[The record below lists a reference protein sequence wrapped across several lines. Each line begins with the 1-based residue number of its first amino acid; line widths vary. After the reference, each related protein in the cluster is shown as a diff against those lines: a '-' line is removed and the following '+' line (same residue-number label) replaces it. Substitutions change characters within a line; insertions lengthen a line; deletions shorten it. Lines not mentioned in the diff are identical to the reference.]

1 MNKIYKVIYNK
12 SLQMYQ
18 VVSELAKGQGK
29 VNVSKRFRQGRI
41 NAEKAFLTAIVI
53 GVLSSTVTFA
63 AGVVNNGDT
72 ITGGTN
78 VTVNETGTTITV
90 GLDPAVATDAEVTA
104 AVNALASGQV
114 ATNQADIA
122 TLKTTT
128 TQQGTAIGNLQSAD
142 TNLQNQITANETAND
157 TKNSQQD
164 TTIAANKSASEAADT
179 ALSNRINTI
188 NTLNTTLGL
197 DVTKPGL
204 KYFRANSTEADAI
217 AGGTNS
223 IAVGPKAETKA
234 NAERSV
240 AIGYD
245 STARAAESV
254 VIGDHATS
262 QGSAN
267 KSVAIGNAART
278 GSNTE
283 GGDTTMDGAGSPVL
297 GDGTSAIAVGD
308 SSIARG
314 ERVIAIGKGAATYN
328 RDAESRFSYDSMAI
342 GTEAIVIA
350 ADNAIALGKNAKI
363 AKNADSSVAIGDTAV
378 SSGKRAV
385 ALGVGAT
392 AGGVS
397 SLALGDGAN
406 STQDNTVA
414 IGKGSKAYQ
423 TDTVAIGDNATALTT
438 KTISIGLNAG
448 AGQAADATGTKHSH
462 INIGENAGAN
472 VNGQYNIGIGYNA
485 GSGVSG
491 KASIAMGVEAGKN
504 LTNQPET
511 VTDNVSIGNKANSY
525 ASATSIEKAVAIGG
539 AVKAQTGSVGIGYE
553 TNAQG
558 KQAVALG
565 FQASTTGDQGVA
577 VGYSAKAD
585 ANNVAL
591 GSNSVATKKTATG
604 YLTGMASESVVSVGS
619 KDTNTMRRIVNVADG
634 ADDQDAAT
642 VAQLKK
648 VKDKVLADVNTAI
661 NNLPANQNRG
671 ITYDAVN
678 SSSTT
683 ADASISLK
691 NDTGKGT
698 RISNVSNPVTDM
710 DAVNLQTLK
719 AAVKEGQPK
728 YFSANNQGG
737 DYGNAD
743 NANATGKR
751 SLAIGQTVQATAEN
765 SVAVGND
772 ANAYGI
778 GSIAIGSKYVG
789 NAALDDGAT
798 DLSSDTSVSK
808 QSQDYRYGI
817 AIGAGAITEGN
828 NSLAIGSLASVTNQ
842 NIATGTVDRGVAV
855 GYRARSSADKANAI
869 GDRAIASGKMASAMG
884 SESLAAGTSS
894 IAIGTKAQTGA
905 ENDIAIGTNQ
915 SVTGKNSGSIGY
927 AGLETD
933 ANKTVITGEGTYS
946 LGNTNSRVVGAE
958 SGIFGNSN
966 SINAVTNVRVVGN
979 TNKIGEITPASGAQA
994 PDPNTATPV
1003 TYLKDIYVNGYNNKI
1018 SSGSKLAKDLSG
1030 MFVLGHD
1037 NEVANI
1043 TDPNAPGELAIT
1055 DSTVI
1060 GARNKV
1066 NTEGASYFVLGND
1079 VTATLAN
1086 SVYLGSKSAYTVKG
1100 ASTAGN
1106 TNYASEVLNGQAR
1119 NFAGGTNLAGVV
1131 TVGAPGAERR
1141 IQNVGAGLINAT
1153 STDAING
1160 SQLYQFTLPLRFA
1173 GDNSTIGSTAAAD
1186 VNVIKRASDQ
1196 AMSILGGAT
1205 NLSDNN
1211 IGVVADAA
1219 TNKMTVKLSKELKN
1233 LTSVQ
1238 TVNGTKTTTMTG
1250 DGTTVK
1256 DGANVTTVT
1265 AAGTTVTNNTKKVT
1279 LAATGL
1285 DNGNNQIVNVA
1296 SGLGGSTLENASG
1309 NTLNNATNVDDLKQA
1324 ITNITAKGTGYGGDA
1339 GTAFINPL
1347 GQQTNVKGGITDTNK
1362 LTDGNIGVVSDAG
1375 SKTLNV
1381 KLAKDLQGLNSVT
1394 TTTPDGKTNVMNS
1407 SGNTVTNGTNVTTVT
1422 AAGTTVTDG
1431 NKKVTVTVTA
1441 NGLDNGGNK
1450 FVNVASGLDG
1460 GTLETASGST
1470 LTNAANIR
1478 DLQTAITNLD
1488 TTLTNKG
1495 TGYGGDAGTAF
1506 VTPLGEQTNIKGG
1519 VTDPSKLSDGN
1530 IGVVAD
1536 ATTKTLNVKLAKDLQ
1551 GLNSVTTTTADGKT
1565 NVMNSTGNTITDGT
1579 KVTTVTAGSTT
1590 VKDGN
1595 NVTTISSTGTTVTST
1610 TVTGENKTVK
1620 VTANGLDNGGNKVV
1634 NVASGLDGGTLETA
1648 SGLTLTNAANI
1659 GDLKTAVNN
1668 ITDAGFGLKD
1678 EAGNVI
1684 NQKLGTAIQVTGDS
1698 NIDTKVVD
1706 AVDANGEP
1714 TGGKA
1719 LQVSLNNELEIGK
1732 AGADGKDGKIGVN
1745 GKDGSGVVIN
1755 GKDGSIGLNG
1765 AKGANGLTIKG
1776 ADGKAGVDGAP
1787 GETKTRITY
1796 EYTKPDG
1803 TTGTE
1808 KVATLNDG
1816 MKYGGDLGTG
1826 GDASKQVIKKKLNEQ
1841 VNVVG
1846 GITDMK
1852 KVADVPNIA
1861 VIADGTDNL
1870 TLRLAKDLQ
1879 GLTSVT
1885 TTTPDGK
1892 TNVMNGT
1899 GNTMTDHDKVNTV
1912 TAAGTTIT
1920 DGTKKVTLTADGLN
1934 NGDNQITNV
1943 ASGYATGET
1952 IHNVSDAS
1960 KSNAATIGDL
1970 TKVVDKTV
1978 GGFGLI
1984 DKEGTEYKEDLGK
1997 SIKVTGDDN
2006 INTKFI
2012 DYTTTENGQQVTKKA
2027 LQVSLADDI
2036 TIGKPGA
2043 DGKDGKITVTGKDG
2057 NAVVIDGKDGAVG
2070 ATGANGASAVLNG
2083 KDGSLGLTGPN
2094 GENGISIK
2102 GDQGPAGVNGADG
2115 EMKTRMVYEYKD
2127 ASGQPVKETVATLN
2141 DGMKYGGD
2149 TGTNL
2154 AMKLNE
2160 KVNIVGGITDE
2171 SKLAQDPNIGV
2182 VADGTDTLKIK
2193 LAKNLKGLESVQT
2206 GDTTMNSDGLTI
2218 INGPSITKTGIDAGD
2233 MNITNVAPGLIGPNS
2248 KDAINGSQL
2257 WDTNQKVSKLGNQ
2270 INRVGAG
2277 AAALSALHPLDFD
2290 PDDKWD
2296 ITAGYGNYKG
2306 AHALA
2311 LGTFYRPNESTMFS
2325 LGASIGGGENMVN
2338 AGISVKLG
2346 QGNNVTTSRVAMAKE
2361 IIDLRDDNK
2370 ELRKQVEEINNRLN
2384 SLLGILD
2391 MNKRKDF
2398 PDVPDNHWAYNYVA
2412 TLAGNGL
2419 VEGYPDGTFGGDR
2432 TMTRYEFAAIIYRA
2446 LKNGAPVDENM
2457 DRAMNEFEPELRQIR
2472 LDRIRVDR
2480 ISGNDTDKYKVERVR
2495 VNNKDNEEKNDYRDI
2510 YGSSIPKPIVE
2521 TEIAE

>member
-1450 FVNVASGLDG
+1450 VVNVASGLDG

-2361 IIDLRDDNK
+2361 IIDLRDD
-2370 ELRKQVEEINNRLN
+2370 
-2384 SLLGILD
+2384 
-2391 MNKRKDF
+2391 
-2398 PDVPDNHWAYNYVA
+2398 
-2412 TLAGNGL
+2412 
-2419 VEGYPDGTFGGDR
+2419 
-2432 TMTRYEFAAIIYRA
+2432 
-2446 LKNGAPVDENM
+2446 
-2457 DRAMNEFEPELRQIR
+2457 
-2472 LDRIRVDR
+2472 
-2480 ISGNDTDKYKVERVR
+2480 
-2495 VNNKDNEEKNDYRDI
+2495 
-2510 YGSSIPKPIVE
+2510 
-2521 TEIAE
+2521 

>member
-63 AGVVNNGDT
+63 ASVVNDGDN

-78 VTVNETGTTITV
+78 VAINKTGTTIIV
-90 GLDPAVATDAEVTA
+90 DLDGAVATDAEVTK
-104 AVNALASGQV
+104 AVNDLAAGQV
-114 ATNQADIA
+114 ATNTGAIN
-122 TLKTTT
+122 TLNATTT
-128 TQQGTAIGNLQSAD
+128 KQETAIQALQNTD
-142 TNLQNQITANETAND
+142 TKMSSQINTLQNKDTDLQNQINTNKTASQATD
-157 TKNSQQD
+157 TD
-164 TTIAANKSASEAADT
+164 LD
-179 ALSNRINTI
+179 NRIKAITD
-188 NTLNTTLGL
+188 LNTTLGL
-197 DVTKPGL
+197 ETTKPGL
-204 KYFRANSTEADAI
+204 KYFRANSTETDAT
-217 AGGTNS
+217 AEGVNS
-223 IAVGPKAETKA
+223 VAVGPKAVTRTSA
-234 NAERSV
+234 TRAV
-240 AIGYD
+240 ALGYD
-245 STARAAESV
+245 STAKATESV
-254 VIGDHATS
+254 VVGDGATS

-267 KSVAIGNAART
+267 KSVVIGNAARA
-278 GSNTE
+278 GSNE
-283 GGDTTMDGAGSPVL
+283 DGDNVMDGGSTPKF
-297 GDGTSAIAVGD
+297 GDGTSAVAIGD
-308 SSIARG
+308 SAVARG
-314 ERVIAIGKGAATYN
+314 DRVIAIGNKAATYN
-328 RDAESRFSYDSMAI
+328 RDAESKFSYDSMAI

-392 AGGVS
+392 AGGFS

-591 GSNSVATKKTATG
+591 GSNSVATKKAATG

-648 VKDKVLADVNTAI
+648 VTDKVLADVNTAI
-661 NNLPANQNRG
+661 NNLPANQNTG

-1066 NTEGASYFVLGND
+1066 NTAGSSYFVLGND

-1086 SVYLGSKSAYTVKG
+1086 SIYLGSKSAYTVKG

-1106 TNYASEVLNGQAR
+1106 ENYASDVLNGQAR

-1141 IQNVGAGLINAT
+1141 IQNVGAGLISAT

-1160 SQLYQFTLPLRFA
+1160 SQLYQYTLPLRFA
-1173 GDNSTIGSTAAAD
+1173 GDNSTAD
-1186 VNVIKRASDQ
+1186 GNVIKRASDQ

-1219 TNKMTVKLSKELKN
+1219 TNQMTVKLSKELKD

-1265 AAGTTVTNNTKKVT
+1265 AAGTTVTNGTKKVT

-1285 DNGNNQIVNVA
+1285 DNGNNQIINVA
-1296 SGLGGSTLENASG
+1296 SGLGGSTL
-1309 NTLNNATNVDDLKQA
+1309 
-1324 ITNITAKGTGYGGDA
+1324 
-1339 GTAFINPL
+1339 
-1347 GQQTNVKGGITDTNK
+1347 
-1362 LTDGNIGVVSDAG
+1362 
-1375 SKTLNV
+1375 
-1381 KLAKDLQGLNSVT
+1381 
-1394 TTTPDGKTNVMNS
+1394 
-1407 SGNTVTNGTNVTTVT
+1407 
-1422 AAGTTVTDG
+1422 
-1431 NKKVTVTVTA
+1431 A
-1441 NGLDNGGNK
+1441 N
-1450 FVNVASGLDG
+1450 
-1460 GTLETASGST
+1460 ASGST
-1470 LTNAANIR
+1470 LTNAANIG
-1478 DLQTAITNLD
+1478 DLKTAITNLD

-1565 NVMNSTGNTITDGT
+1565 NVMNGTGNTITDGT

-1595 NVTTISSTGTTVTST
+1595 NVTTISSTGTTVTD
-1610 TVTGENKTVK
+1610 GNKTVT
-1620 VTANGLDNGGNKVV
+1620 VTANGLDNSGNKVV
-1634 NVASGLDGGTLETA
+1634 NVASGLDGGTLEAA
-1648 SGLTLTNAANI
+1648 SGSTLTNAANI
-1659 GDLKTAVNN
+1659 GDLKTAVNS

-1706 AVDANGEP
+1706 AVDANGAP

-1755 GKDGSIGLNG
+1755 GNDGSIGLNG
-1765 AKGANGLTIKG
+1765 ANGSNGLTIKG
-1776 ADGKAGVDGAP
+1776 ADGEVGVAG
-1787 GETKTRITY
+1787 ESKTRINY
-1796 EYTKPDG
+1796 EYKKPNGTK
-1803 TTGTE
+1803 GTE

-1816 MKYGGDLGTG
+1816 MKYAGDLGTG

-1846 GITDMK
+1846 GITDMS

-1870 TLRLAKDLQ
+1870 TLRLAKNLQ
-1879 GLTSVT
+1879 GLSSVT
-1885 TTTPDGK
+1885 TSTDDSK
-1892 TNVMNGT
+1892 TNVMSGT
-1899 GNTMTDHDKVNTV
+1899 GN
-1912 TAAGTTIT
+1912 TIT
-1920 DGTKKVTLTADGLN
+1920 DGTNITKVTATGTTITEGSKTVSLTAEGLN
-1934 NGDNQITNV
+1934 NGGNQITNV
-1943 ASGYATGET
+1943 ASGYAAGET
-1952 IHNVSDAS
+1952 IHNVGYES

-1970 TKVVDKTV
+1970 SKIVDKNV

-1984 DKEGTEYKEDLGK
+1984 DKDGTEYKEDLGK
-1997 SIKVTGDDN
+1997 SIKVTGEDN

-2094 GENGISIK
+2094 GKNGISIK
-2102 GDQGPAGVNGADG
+2102 GDQGPAGVNG

-2206 GDTTMNSDGLTI
+2206 GDTTINSDGLTI
-2218 INGPSITKTGIDAGD
+2218 VNGPSITKTGINASD
-2233 MNITNVAPGLIGPNS
+2233 MKITNVAPGTIAPDS

-2257 WDTNQKVSKLGNQ
+2257 WETNQTVTKLGNQ
-2270 INRVGAG
+2270 VNRVGAG
-2277 AAALSALHPLDFD
+2277 AAALAALHPLDFD

-2296 ITAGYGNYKG
+2296 ITAGYGNYKN

-2311 LGTFYRPNESTMFS
+2311 LGAFYRPNESTMFS
-2325 LGASIGGGENMVN
+2325 LGASIGGGENMFN

-2391 MNKRKDF
+2391 MSKKKDF

-2419 VEGYPDGTFGGDR
+2419 VEGYPDGTFGGNR
-2432 TMTRYEFAAIIYRA
+2432 TMTRYEFATIIYRA

-2510 YGSSIPKPIVE
+2510 YGGSIPKPIVE

>member
-1 MNKIYKVIYNK
+1 M
-12 SLQMYQ
+12 
-18 VVSELAKGQGK
+18 
-29 VNVSKRFRQGRI
+29 
-41 NAEKAFLTAIVI
+41 
-53 GVLSSTVTFA
+53 
-63 AGVVNNGDT
+63 
-72 ITGGTN
+72 
-78 VTVNETGTTITV
+78 
-90 GLDPAVATDAEVTA
+90 
-104 AVNALASGQV
+104 
-114 ATNQADIA
+114 
-122 TLKTTT
+122 
-128 TQQGTAIGNLQSAD
+128 
-142 TNLQNQITANETAND
+142 
-157 TKNSQQD
+157 
-164 TTIAANKSASEAADT
+164 
-179 ALSNRINTI
+179 
-188 NTLNTTLGL
+188 
-197 DVTKPGL
+197 
-204 KYFRANSTEADAI
+204 
-217 AGGTNS
+217 
-223 IAVGPKAETKA
+223 
-234 NAERSV
+234 
-240 AIGYD
+240 
-245 STARAAESV
+245 
-254 VIGDHATS
+254 
-262 QGSAN
+262 
-267 KSVAIGNAART
+267 
-278 GSNTE
+278 
-283 GGDTTMDGAGSPVL
+283 
-297 GDGTSAIAVGD
+297 
-308 SSIARG
+308 
-314 ERVIAIGKGAATYN
+314 
-328 RDAESRFSYDSMAI
+328 
-342 GTEAIVIA
+342 
-350 ADNAIALGKNAKI
+350 
-363 AKNADSSVAIGDTAV
+363 
-378 SSGKRAV
+378 
-385 ALGVGAT
+385 
-392 AGGVS
+392 
-397 SLALGDGAN
+397 
-406 STQDNTVA
+406 
-414 IGKGSKAYQ
+414 
-423 TDTVAIGDNATALTT
+423 
-438 KTISIGLNAG
+438 
-448 AGQAADATGTKHSH
+448 
-462 INIGENAGAN
+462 
-472 VNGQYNIGIGYNA
+472 
-485 GSGVSG
+485 
-491 KASIAMGVEAGKN
+491 
-504 LTNQPET
+504 
-511 VTDNVSIGNKANSY
+511 
-525 ASATSIEKAVAIGG
+525 
-539 AVKAQTGSVGIGYE
+539 
-553 TNAQG
+553 
-558 KQAVALG
+558 
-565 FQASTTGDQGVA
+565 
-577 VGYSAKAD
+577 
-585 ANNVAL
+585 
-591 GSNSVATKKTATG
+591 
-604 YLTGMASESVVSVGS
+604 
-619 KDTNTMRRIVNVADG
+619 
-634 ADDQDAAT
+634 
-642 VAQLKK
+642 
-648 VKDKVLADVNTAI
+648 
-661 NNLPANQNRG
+661 
-671 ITYDAVN
+671 
-678 SSSTT
+678 
-683 ADASISLK
+683 
-691 NDTGKGT
+691 
-698 RISNVSNPVTDM
+698 
-710 DAVNLQTLK
+710 
-719 AAVKEGQPK
+719 
-728 YFSANNQGG
+728 
-737 DYGNAD
+737 
-743 NANATGKR
+743 
-751 SLAIGQTVQATAEN
+751 
-765 SVAVGND
+765 
-772 ANAYGI
+772 
-778 GSIAIGSKYVG
+778 
-789 NAALDDGAT
+789 
-798 DLSSDTSVSK
+798 
-808 QSQDYRYGI
+808 
-817 AIGAGAITEGN
+817 
-828 NSLAIGSLASVTNQ
+828 
-842 NIATGTVDRGVAV
+842 
-855 GYRARSSADKANAI
+855 
-869 GDRAIASGKMASAMG
+869 
-884 SESLAAGTSS
+884 
-894 IAIGTKAQTGA
+894 
-905 ENDIAIGTNQ
+905 
-915 SVTGKNSGSIGY
+915 
-927 AGLETD
+927 
-933 ANKTVITGEGTYS
+933 
-946 LGNTNSRVVGAE
+946 
-958 SGIFGNSN
+958 
-966 SINAVTNVRVVGN
+966 RVVGN

-1043 TDPNAPGELAIT
+1043 TNPNAPGELAIT

-1265 AAGTTVTNNTKKVT
+1265 AAGTTVTNGTKTVT

-1296 SGLGGSTLENASG
+1296 SGLGVSTLESASG
-1309 NTLNNATNVDDLKQA
+1309 NTLTNATNVGDLKQA

-1339 GTAFINPL
+1339 GTAFITPL

-1431 NKKVTVTVTA
+1431 TKTVTVTA
-1441 NGLDNGGNK
+1441 NGLNNGNNQI
-1450 FVNVASGLDG
+1450 VNVASGLG
-1460 GTLETASGST
+1460 GSTLANASGST
-1470 LTNAANIR
+1470 LTNAANIG
-1478 DLQTAITNLD
+1478 DLKTAITNLD

-1565 NVMNSTGNTITDGT
+1565 NVMNGTGNTITDGT

-1595 NVTTISSTGTTVTST
+1595 NVTTISSTGTTVTDGNKK
-1610 TVTGENKTVK
+1610 VT

-1648 SGLTLTNAANI
+1648 SGSTLTNAANI
-1659 GDLKTAVNN
+1659 EDLKTAVNS

-1706 AVDANGEP
+1706 AVDANGTP

-1765 AKGANGLTIKG
+1765 ANGANGLTIKG

-1846 GITDMK
+1846 GITDMN
-1852 KVADVPNIA
+1852 KVADVANIA

-1879 GLTSVT
+1879 GLNSVT

-1899 GNTMTDHDKVNTV
+1899 GNTMTDGAKVNTV

-1934 NGDNQITNV
+1934 NGGNQITNV
-1943 ASGYATGET
+1943 ASGYASGET

-1970 TKVVDKTV
+1970 TKVVDKNV

-1984 DKEGTEYKEDLGK
+1984 DKDGTEYKEDLGKSIKVTGDDNINTKFIDYTTTENGQQVTKKALQVSLADDITIGKPGADGKDGKITVTGKDGNAVVIDGKDGAVGATGANGASAVLNGKDGSLGLTGPNGENGISIKGDQGPAGVNGADGEMKTRMVYEYKDASGQPVKETVATLNDGMKYGGDTGTNLAMKLNEKVNIVGGITDTNKLTDGNIGVVSDAGSKTLNVKLAKDLQGLNSVTTTTPDGKTNVMNSSGNTVTNGTNVTTVTAAGTTVTDGTKTVTVTANGLNNGNNQIVNVASGLGGSTLANASGSTLTNAANIGDLKTAITNLDTTLTNKGTGYGGDAGTAFVTPLGEQTNIKGGVTDPSKLSDGNIGVVADATTKTLNVKLAKDLQGLNSVTTTTADGKTNVMNGTGNTITDGTKVTTVTAGSTTVKDGNNVTTISSTGTTVTDGNKKVTVTANGLDNGGNKVVNVASGLDGGTLETASGSTLTNAANIEDLKTAVNSITDAGFGLKDEAGNVINQKLGTAIQVTGDSNIDTKVVDAVDANGTPTGGKALQVSLNNELEIGKAGADGKDGKIGVNGKDGSGVVINGKDGSIGLNGANGANGLTIKGADGKAGVDGAPGETKTRITYEYTKPDGTTGTEKVATLNDGMKYGGDLGTGGDASKQVIKKKLNEQVNVVGGITDMNKVADVANIAVIADGTDNLTLRLAKDLQGLNSVTTTTPDGKTNVMNGTGNTMTDGAKVNTVTAAGTTITDGTKKVTLTADGLNNGGNQITNVASGYASGETIHNVSDASKSNAATIGDLTKVVDKNVGGFGLIDKDGTEYKEDLGK

-2325 LGASIGGGENMVN
+2325 LGASIGGGENMFN

-2391 MNKRKDF
+2391 MSKKKDF

-2419 VEGYPDGTFGGDR
+2419 VEGYPDGTFAGDR

-2510 YGSSIPKPIVE
+2510 YGGSIPKPIVE
-2521 TEIAE
+2521 TGIAE

>member
-1 MNKIYKVIYNK
+1 M
-12 SLQMYQ
+12 
-18 VVSELAKGQGK
+18 
-29 VNVSKRFRQGRI
+29 
-41 NAEKAFLTAIVI
+41 
-53 GVLSSTVTFA
+53 
-63 AGVVNNGDT
+63 
-72 ITGGTN
+72 
-78 VTVNETGTTITV
+78 
-90 GLDPAVATDAEVTA
+90 
-104 AVNALASGQV
+104 
-114 ATNQADIA
+114 
-122 TLKTTT
+122 
-128 TQQGTAIGNLQSAD
+128 
-142 TNLQNQITANETAND
+142 
-157 TKNSQQD
+157 
-164 TTIAANKSASEAADT
+164 
-179 ALSNRINTI
+179 
-188 NTLNTTLGL
+188 
-197 DVTKPGL
+197 
-204 KYFRANSTEADAI
+204 
-217 AGGTNS
+217 
-223 IAVGPKAETKA
+223 
-234 NAERSV
+234 
-240 AIGYD
+240 
-245 STARAAESV
+245 
-254 VIGDHATS
+254 
-262 QGSAN
+262 
-267 KSVAIGNAART
+267 
-278 GSNTE
+278 
-283 GGDTTMDGAGSPVL
+283 
-297 GDGTSAIAVGD
+297 
-308 SSIARG
+308 
-314 ERVIAIGKGAATYN
+314 
-328 RDAESRFSYDSMAI
+328 
-342 GTEAIVIA
+342 
-350 ADNAIALGKNAKI
+350 
-363 AKNADSSVAIGDTAV
+363 
-378 SSGKRAV
+378 
-385 ALGVGAT
+385 
-392 AGGVS
+392 
-397 SLALGDGAN
+397 
-406 STQDNTVA
+406 
-414 IGKGSKAYQ
+414 
-423 TDTVAIGDNATALTT
+423 
-438 KTISIGLNAG
+438 
-448 AGQAADATGTKHSH
+448 
-462 INIGENAGAN
+462 
-472 VNGQYNIGIGYNA
+472 
-485 GSGVSG
+485 
-491 KASIAMGVEAGKN
+491 
-504 LTNQPET
+504 
-511 VTDNVSIGNKANSY
+511 
-525 ASATSIEKAVAIGG
+525 
-539 AVKAQTGSVGIGYE
+539 
-553 TNAQG
+553 
-558 KQAVALG
+558 
-565 FQASTTGDQGVA
+565 
-577 VGYSAKAD
+577 
-585 ANNVAL
+585 
-591 GSNSVATKKTATG
+591 
-604 YLTGMASESVVSVGS
+604 
-619 KDTNTMRRIVNVADG
+619 
-634 ADDQDAAT
+634 
-642 VAQLKK
+642 
-648 VKDKVLADVNTAI
+648 
-661 NNLPANQNRG
+661 
-671 ITYDAVN
+671 
-678 SSSTT
+678 
-683 ADASISLK
+683 
-691 NDTGKGT
+691 
-698 RISNVSNPVTDM
+698 
-710 DAVNLQTLK
+710 
-719 AAVKEGQPK
+719 
-728 YFSANNQGG
+728 
-737 DYGNAD
+737 
-743 NANATGKR
+743 
-751 SLAIGQTVQATAEN
+751 
-765 SVAVGND
+765 
-772 ANAYGI
+772 
-778 GSIAIGSKYVG
+778 
-789 NAALDDGAT
+789 
-798 DLSSDTSVSK
+798 
-808 QSQDYRYGI
+808 
-817 AIGAGAITEGN
+817 
-828 NSLAIGSLASVTNQ
+828 
-842 NIATGTVDRGVAV
+842 

-1265 AAGTTVTNNTKKVT
+1265 AAGTTVTNGTKTVT

-1296 SGLGGSTLENASG
+1296 SGLGVSTLESASG
-1309 NTLNNATNVDDLKQA
+1309 NTLTNATNVGDLKQA

-1339 GTAFINPL
+1339 GTAFITPL

-1431 NKKVTVTVTA
+1431 TKTVTVTA
-1441 NGLDNGGNK
+1441 NGLNNGNNQI
-1450 FVNVASGLDG
+1450 VNVASGLG
-1460 GTLETASGST
+1460 GGSTLANASGTT
-1470 LTNAANIR
+1470 LTNAANIG
-1478 DLQTAITNLD
+1478 DLKTAITNLD

-1565 NVMNSTGNTITDGT
+1565 NVMNGTGNTITDGT

-1595 NVTTISSTGTTVTST
+1595 NVTTISSTGTTVTDGNKK
-1610 TVTGENKTVK
+1610 VT

-1648 SGLTLTNAANI
+1648 SGSTLTNAANI
-1659 GDLKTAVNN
+1659 EDLKTAVNS

-1706 AVDANGEP
+1706 AVDANGTP

-1765 AKGANGLTIKG
+1765 ANGANGLTIKG

-1846 GITDMK
+1846 GITDMN
-1852 KVADVPNIA
+1852 KVADVANIA

-1879 GLTSVT
+1879 GLNSVT

-1899 GNTMTDHDKVNTV
+1899 GNTMTDGAKVNTV

-1934 NGDNQITNV
+1934 NGGNQITNV
-1943 ASGYATGET
+1943 ASGYASGET

-1970 TKVVDKTV
+1970 TKVVDKNV

-1984 DKEGTEYKEDLGK
+1984 DKDGTEYKEDLGKSIKVTGDDNINTKFIDYTTTENGQQVTKKALQVSLADDITIGKPGADGKDGKITVTGKDGNAVVIDGKDGAVGATGANGASAVLNGKDGSLGLTGPNGENGISIKGDQGPAGVNGADGEMKTRMVYEYKDASGQPVKETVATLNDGMKYGGDTGTNLAMKLNEKVNIVGGITDTNKLTDGNIGVVSDAGSKTLNVKLAKDLQGLNSVTTTTPDGKTNVMNSSGNTVTNGTNVTTVTAAGTTVTDGTKTVTVTANGLNNGNNQIVNVASGLGGGSTLANASGTTLTNAANIGDLKTAITNLDTTLTNKGTGYGGDAGTAFVTPLGEQTNIKGGVTDPSKLSDGNIGVVADATTKTLNVKLAKDLQGLNSVTTTTADGKTNVMNGTGNTITDGTKVTTVTAGSTTVKDGNNVTTISSTGTTVTDGNKKVTVTANGLDNGGNKVVNVASGLDGGTLETASGSTLTNAANIEDLKTAVNSITDAGFGLKDEAGNVINQKLGTAIQVTGDSNIDTKVVDAVDANGTPTGGKALQVSLNNELEIGKAGADGKDGKIGVNGKDGSGVVINGKDGSIGLNGANGANGLTIKGADGKAGVDGAPGETKTRITYEYTKPDGTTGTEKVATLNDGMKYGGDLGTGGDASKQVIKKKLNEQVNVVGGITDMNKVADVANIAVIADGTDNLTLRLAKDLQGLNSVTTTTPDGKTNVMNGTGNTMTDGAKVNTVTAAGTTITDGTKKVTLTADGLNNGGNQITNVASGYASGETIHNVSDASKSNAATIGDLTKVVDKNVGGFGLIDKDGTEYKEDLGK

-2325 LGASIGGGENMVN
+2325 LGASIGGGENMFN

-2391 MNKRKDF
+2391 MSKKKDF

-2419 VEGYPDGTFGGDR
+2419 VEGYPDGTFAGDR

-2510 YGSSIPKPIVE
+2510 YGGSIPKPIVE
-2521 TEIAE
+2521 TGIAE

>member
-1 MNKIYKVIYNK
+1 MNRIYKVIYNR
-12 SLQMYQ
+12 SLQIYQ
-18 VVSELAKGQGK
+18 VVSEIAKGNGK
-29 VNVSKRFRQGRI
+29 VTTSKREGHVS
-41 NAEKAFLTAIVI
+41 AHKALLM
-53 GVLSSTVTFA
+53 GLVLSALSSSMGFA

-78 VTVNETGTTITV
+78 VTVTESGTTIII
-90 GLDPAVATDAEVTA
+90 GLDPAVATDTEVTA
-104 AVNALASGQV
+104 AVDALKNGQV
-114 ATNQADIA
+114 ATNKADIT

-128 TQQGTAIGNLQSAD
+128 TQQGTVITNLQKAD
-142 TNLQNQITANETAND
+142 TTMSGQITALQTKDTDLQNQITT
-157 TKNSQQD
+157 
-164 TTIAANKSASEAADT
+164 NKTASEAADT
-179 ALSNRINTI
+179 ALSNSINTI

-223 IAVGPKAETKA
+223 IAVGPKAETKE

-511 VTDNVSIGNKANSY
+511 ETDNVSIGNKANSY
-525 ASATSIEKAVAIGG
+525 DSATSIEKAVAIGA

-565 FQASTTGDQGVA
+565 FQASTTGNQGVA

-591 GSNSVATKKTATG
+591 GSNSVATKKAATG

-648 VKDKVLADVNTAI
+648 VTDKVLADVNTAI
-661 NNLPANQNRG
+661 NNLPANQNTG

-789 NAALDDGAT
+789 NAALDDGVT

-808 QSQDYRYGI
+808 KSQDYRYGI

-884 SESLAAGTSS
+884 SESLAGGVSS
-894 IAIGTKAQTGA
+894 IAVGTKAKTEA

-915 SVTGKNSGSIGY
+915 RVTGKNSGSIGY

-933 ANKTVITGEGTYS
+933 ANHTIITGEGTYS
-946 LGNTNSRVVGAE
+946 LGNTNSRVAGAE

-966 SINAVTNVRVVGN
+966 VVNAVSNVRVVGN
-979 TNKIGEITPASGAQA
+979 TNKVGEVTLAPGAPA
-994 PDPNTATPV
+994 PDPNAAPPV
-1003 TYLKDIYVNGYNNKI
+1003 TYLKDVYVTGYNNKI

-1066 NTEGASYFVLGND
+1066 NTAGASYFVLGND

-1173 GDNSTIGSTAAAD
+1173 GDNSTIGATAGAD

-1265 AAGTTVTNNTKKVT
+1265 AAGTTVTNGTKTVT

-1309 NTLNNATNVDDLKQA
+1309 NTLTNATNVGDLKQA

-1339 GTAFINPL
+1339 GTAFITPL

-1422 AAGTTVTDG
+1422 AAGTTVTDST
-1431 NKKVTVTVTA
+1431 KTVTVTA
-1441 NGLDNGGNK
+1441 NGLNNGNNQI
-1450 FVNVASGLDG
+1450 VNVASGLG
-1460 GTLETASGST
+1460 GSTLANASGST
-1470 LTNAANIR
+1470 LTNAANIG
-1478 DLQTAITNLD
+1478 DLKTAITNLD

-1565 NVMNSTGNTITDGT
+1565 NVMNGTGNTITDGT

-1595 NVTTISSTGTTVTST
+1595 NVTTISSTGTTVTDGNKI
-1610 TVTGENKTVK
+1610 VT

-1648 SGLTLTNAANI
+1648 SGSTLTNAANI
-1659 GDLKTAVNN
+1659 GDLKTAVNS

-1706 AVDANGEP
+1706 AVDANGAP

-1765 AKGANGLTIKG
+1765 ANGANGLTIKG

-1787 GETKTRITY
+1787 RETKTRITY
-1796 EYTKPDG
+1796 EYKKPDG

-1808 KVATLNDG
+1808 EVATLNDG

-1846 GITDMK
+1846 GITDMN

-1885 TTTPDGK
+1885 TSTPDGK

-1899 GNTMTDHDKVNTV
+1899 GNTMTDGAKVNTV

-1920 DGTKKVTLTADGLN
+1920 DGTKTVTLTADGLN
-1934 NGDNQITNV
+1934 NGGNQITNV
-1943 ASGYATGET
+1943 ASGYAPGET

-1970 TKVVDKTV
+1970 TKVVDKNV

-1984 DKEGTEYKEDLGK
+1984 DKDGTEYKEDLGK

-2057 NAVVIDGKDGAVG
+2057 NAVVIDGKDGKVG

-2094 GENGISIK
+2094 GENGLSIK

-2127 ASGQPVKETVATLN
+2127 ASGNPVKETVATLN

-2171 SKLAQDPNIGV
+2171 SKLAQDPNLGV

-2218 INGPSITKTGIDAGD
+2218 INGPSITKTGINAGD
-2233 MNITNVAPGLIGPNS
+2233 MKITNVAPGTIGPDS

-2306 AHALA
+2306 AHAVA
-2311 LGTFYRPNESTMFS
+2311 VGAFYRPNESTMLS
-2325 LGASIGGGENMVN
+2325 MGASFGGGENMIN
-2338 AGISVKLG
+2338 AGVSVKVG
-2346 QGNNVTTSRVAMAKE
+2346 QGNNITNSRVALAKE
-2361 IIDLRDDNK
+2361 VEDLKAIVKAQN
-2370 ELRKQVEEINNRLN
+2370 EEIKQMKGMMTSGFN
-2384 SLLGILD
+2384 LGD
-2391 MNKRKDF
+2391 ANKNVEF
-2398 PDVPDNHWAYNYVA
+2398 PDVPKDHWAYNYVK
-2412 TLAGNGL
+2412 TLADKGF
-2419 VEGYPDGTFGGDR
+2419 VIGYPDGEFKGDR
-2432 TMTRYEFAAIIYRA
+2432 SMTRYEFAAVIYRA
-2446 LKNGAPVDENM
+2446 LQNGAPIDGYM
-2457 DRAMNEFEPELRQIR
+2457 GRAIEEFNPELERINQ

-2480 ISGNDTDKYKVERVR
+2480 VYGKDTDRDKIERVR
-2495 VNNKDNEEKNDYRDI
+2495 VNKDNEEQNIYRDY
-2510 YGSSIPKPIVE
+2510 YGSRIPKPVVE
-2521 TEIAE
+2521 VANS